1 MKPTFRKTK
10 KKRSS
15 NEDEEN
21 LKPFDW
27 NSDVVA
33 FACGELGLRL
43 EEFYEMPW
51 CEFLIK
57 SYAYNRMQE
66 EKLRHTRLVAYSAQI
81 GSHLDPKKL
90 PRSIDQFMRIGSE
103 NNTTNNSDNPDKKL
117 IFDDMKELF
126 RKRMSEY
133 KNQLIN

>member
-1 MKPTFRKTK
+1 MRPMFRKPK
-10 KKRSS
+10 KKSNS
-15 NEDEEN
+15 NEEI
-21 LKPFDW
+21 KPFDW
-27 NSDVVA
+27 DSDVVA

-66 EKLRHTRLVAYSAQI
+66 EKLRHTRLIAYSSQI

-90 PRSIDQFMRIGSE
+90 PRSIDQFMQIGNE
-103 NNTTNNSDNPDKKL
+103 DNKKPKTQGTQSMRDL
-117 IFDDMKELF
+117 FKQRMKE
-126 RKRMSEY
+126 Y
-133 KNQLIN
+133 NQLTQ

>member
-1 MKPTFRKTK
+1 MRPMFQKPK
-10 KKRSS
+10 KKSSS
-15 NEDEEN
+15 NEDEI
-21 LKPFDW
+21 KPFDW
-27 NSDVVA
+27 DSDVVA

-66 EKLRHTRLVAYSAQI
+66 EKLRHTRLIAYSSQI

-103 NNTTNNSDNPDKKL
+103 NNSDKNSDNPNKNAK
-117 IFDDMKELF
+117 FDDMKELF
-126 RKRMSEY
+126 KKRMQEY
-133 KNQLIN
+133 KSQQIN

>member
-1 MKPTFRKTK
+1 MFRKTK
-10 KKRSS
+10 KKS
-15 NEDEEN
+15 NSNEEN

-27 NSDVVA
+27 DADVVA

-57 SYAYNRMQE
+57 SYAYSRMQE
-66 EKLRHTRLVAYSAQI
+66 EKLRHTRLIAYSAQI

-90 PRSIDQFMRIGSE
+90 PRSIDQFMPIGNEKNVRKS
-103 NNTTNNSDNPDKKL
+103 NKNDN
-117 IFDDMKELF
+117 FDDMKELF
-126 RKRMSEY
+126 KKRMQEY
-133 KNQLIN
+133 KNQITN

>member
-1 MKPTFRKTK
+1 MKLTFRKTK
-10 KKRSS
+10 KKSNS
-15 NEDEEN
+15 NEDEI
-21 LKPFDW
+21 KPFDW
-27 NSDVVA
+27 DSDVVA

-103 NNTTNNSDNPDKKL
+103 KEVEKSNKSA

-126 RKRMSEY
+126 KKRMQEY
-133 KNQLIN
+133 KSQQNN

>member
-1 MKPTFRKTK
+1 M
-10 KKRSS
+10 
-15 NEDEEN
+15 
-21 LKPFDW
+21 
-27 NSDVVA
+27 VA

-66 EKLRHTRLVAYSAQI
+66 EKLRHTRLIAYNAQI

-90 PRSIDQFMRIGSE
+90 PRSIDQFMKIGSE
-103 NNTTNNSDNPDKKL
+103 NNSAKNSDNPNKKL

>member
-1 MKPTFRKTK
+1 MCQKTK
-10 KKRSS
+10 KKRNS
-15 NEDEEN
+15 NEEI
-21 LKPFDW
+21 KPFDW

-43 EEFYEMPW
+43 EEFFDMPW

-57 SYAYNRMQE
+57 SYAYSRMQE
-66 EKLRHTRLVAYSAQI
+66 EKLRHTRLIAYSSQI

-103 NNTTNNSDNPDKKL
+103 KDSVKSNKNAK
-117 IFDDMKELF
+117 FDDMKELF
-126 RKRMSEY
+126 KKRMQEY
-133 KNQLIN
+133 KSQQIN

>member
-15 NEDEEN
+15 NEDEI
-21 LKPFDW
+21 KPFDW
-27 NSDVVA
+27 DSDVVA

-57 SYAYNRMQE
+57 SYAYNRMQK
-66 EKLRHTRLVAYSAQI
+66 EKLRHTRLIAYSSQI

-90 PRSIDQFMRIGSE
+90 PRSIDQFMQIGSE
-103 NNTTNNSDNPDKKL
+103 NNRENNSNSSDKKP

-126 RKRMSEY
+126 KKRMQEY
-133 KNQLIN
+133 RSQQIN

>member
-1 MKPTFRKTK
+1 MKLTFQKTK
-10 KKRSS
+10 KKSNS
-15 NEDEEN
+15 NEDEI
-21 LKPFDW
+21 KPFDW
-27 NSDVVA
+27 NADVVA

-90 PRSIDQFMRIGSE
+90 PRSIDQFMKIGSE
-103 NNTTNNSDNPDKKL
+103 KEVEKSNKSA

-126 RKRMSEY
+126 KKRMQEY
-133 KNQLIN
+133 KSQQNN

>member
-1 MKPTFRKTK
+1 MFQKPK
-10 KKRSS
+10 KKS

-27 NSDVVA
+27 DSDVVA

-90 PRSIDQFMRIGSE
+90 PRSIDQFMKIGNEKEVEKS
-103 NNTTNNSDNPDKKL
+103 NKSA

-126 RKRMSEY
+126 KKRMQEY
-133 KNQLIN
+133 KSQQNN

>member
-1 MKPTFRKTK
+1 MFRKTK

-15 NEDEEN
+15 NEEI
-21 LKPFDW
+21 KPFDW
-27 NSDVVA
+27 DSDVVA

-66 EKLRHTRLVAYSAQI
+66 EKLRHTRLIAYSSQI

-90 PRSIDQFMRIGSE
+90 PRSIDQFMQIGSE
-103 NNTTNNSDNPDKKL
+103 KNARKSNKNV

-126 RKRMSEY
+126 KKRMQEY
-133 KNQLIN
+133 KSQQIN

>member
-1 MKPTFRKTK
+1 MKPTFRKPK
-10 KKRSS
+10 KKSNS
-15 NEDEEN
+15 NEEI
-21 LKPFDW
+21 KPFDW
-27 NSDVVA
+27 DSDVVA

-90 PRSIDQFMRIGSE
+90 PRSIDQFMKIGSE
-103 NNTTNNSDNPDKKL
+103 NNSDKNSDNPNKNAK
-117 IFDDMKELF
+117 FDDMKELF
-126 RKRMSEY
+126 KKRMQEY
-133 KNQLIN
+133 KSQQIN

>member
-1 MKPTFRKTK
+1 MRPTSQKLK
-10 KKRSS
+10 KKSDS
-15 NEDEEN
+15 NEDEI
-21 LKPFDW
+21 KPFDW
-27 NSDVVA
+27 DSDVVA

-66 EKLRHTRLVAYSAQI
+66 EKLRHTRLIAYSSQI

-90 PRSIDQFMRIGSE
+90 PRSIDQFMKIGSD
-103 NNTTNNSDNPDKKL
+103 NVATNSNKNP

-126 RKRMSEY
+126 KKRMQEY
-133 KNQLIN
+133 KSQQIN

>member
-1 MKPTFRKTK
+1 MKRTFQKTK
-10 KKRSS
+10 KKSNS
-15 NEDEEN
+15 NEEI
-21 LKPFDW
+21 KPFDW
-27 NSDVVA
+27 DSDVVA

-66 EKLRHTRLVAYSAQI
+66 EKLRHTRLIAYSSQI

-90 PRSIDQFMRIGSE
+90 PRSIDQFMKIGSE
-103 NNTTNNSDNPDKKL
+103 KKANNSNKNV

-126 RKRMSEY
+126 KKRMQEY
-133 KNQLIN
+133 KSQQNN

>member
-1 MKPTFRKTK
+1 MKPMFRKTK
-10 KKRSS
+10 KKS
-15 NEDEEN
+15 NSDEEI
-21 LKPFDW
+21 KPFDW
-27 NSDVVA
+27 DADVVA

-57 SYAYNRMQE
+57 SYAYSRMQE
-66 EKLRHTRLVAYSAQI
+66 EKLRHTRLIAYSAQI

-103 NNTTNNSDNPDKKL
+103 ENSDNSDKNAK
-117 IFDDMKELF
+117 FDDMKELF
-126 RKRMSEY
+126 KKRMQEY
-133 KNQLIN
+133 KNQTTN

>member
-1 MKPTFRKTK
+1 MCQKTK
-10 KKRSS
+10 KKRCS
-15 NEDEEN
+15 NEEV
-21 LKPFDW
+21 KPFDW
-27 NSDVVA
+27 DSDVVA

-66 EKLRHTRLVAYSAQI
+66 EKLRHTRLIAYSAQI

-90 PRSIDQFMRIGSE
+90 PRSIDQFMKIGGEKDSVIS
-103 NNTTNNSDNPDKKL
+103 NKNAK
-117 IFDDMKELF
+117 FDDMKELF
-126 RKRMSEY
+126 RKRMQEY
-133 KNQLIN
+133 KSQQIN

>member
-1 MKPTFRKTK
+1 MRPTFQKTK

-15 NEDEEN
+15 NEEI
-21 LKPFDW
+21 KPFDW
-27 NSDVVA
+27 DSDVVA

-57 SYAYNRMQE
+57 SYAYSRMQE
-66 EKLRHTRLVAYSAQI
+66 EKLRHTRLIAYSSQI

-90 PRSIDQFMRIGSE
+90 PRSIDQFMQIGSE
-103 NNTTNNSDNPDKKL
+103 KNARKSNKNV

-126 RKRMSEY
+126 KKRMQEY
-133 KNQLIN
+133 RSQQIN

>member
-1 MKPTFRKTK
+1 MKLTFRKTK

-15 NEDEEN
+15 NEDI
-21 LKPFDW
+21 KPFDW
-27 NSDVVA
+27 NADVVA

-90 PRSIDQFMRIGSE
+90 PRSIDQFMKIGSE
-103 NNTTNNSDNPDKKL
+103 NNSGNNSNNSDKNV

-133 KNQLIN
+133 KSQQNN

>member
-1 MKPTFRKTK
+1 M
-10 KKRSS
+10 
-15 NEDEEN
+15 
-21 LKPFDW
+21 
-27 NSDVVA
+27 VA

-66 EKLRHTRLVAYSAQI
+66 EKLRHTRLIAYSAQI

-90 PRSIDQFMRIGSE
+90 PRSIDQFMQIGSE
-103 NNTTNNSDNPDKKL
+103 KNANKSNKNV

-126 RKRMSEY
+126 KKRMQEY
-133 KNQLIN
+133 KSQVINKH

>member
-1 MKPTFRKTK
+1 MFQKTK

-15 NEDEEN
+15 NEDGV
-21 LKPFDW
+21 KPFDW
-27 NSDVVA
+27 DSDVVA

-66 EKLRHTRLVAYSAQI
+66 EKLRHTRLIAYSAQI

-90 PRSIDQFMRIGSE
+90 PRTIDQFMRIGSE
-103 NNTTNNSDNPDKKL
+103 ENSVKSNKNAK
-117 IFDDMKELF
+117 FDDMKELF
-126 RKRMSEY
+126 KKRMQEY
-133 KNQLIN
+133 KSQQIN

>member
-1 MKPTFRKTK
+1 MCQKTK

-15 NEDEEN
+15 NEEV
-21 LKPFDW
+21 KPFDW
-27 NSDVVA
+27 DSDVVA

-66 EKLRHTRLVAYSAQI
+66 EKLRHTRLIAYSAQI

-90 PRSIDQFMRIGSE
+90 PRSIDQFMKIGGEKDSVIS
-103 NNTTNNSDNPDKKL
+103 NKNAK
-117 IFDDMKELF
+117 FDDMKELF
-126 RKRMSEY
+126 RKRMQEY
-133 KNQLIN
+133 KSQQIN

>member
-1 MKPTFRKTK
+1 MCQKTK

-15 NEDEEN
+15 NEEV
-21 LKPFDW
+21 KPFDW
-27 NSDVVA
+27 DSDVVA

-66 EKLRHTRLVAYSAQI
+66 EKLRHTRLIAYSAQI

-90 PRSIDQFMRIGSE
+90 PRSIDQFMPIGNEKKSVKS
-103 NNTTNNSDNPDKKL
+103 NKNDN
-117 IFDDMKELF
+117 FDDMKELF
-126 RKRMSEY
+126 KKRMQEY
-133 KNQLIN
+133 RSQQIN

>member
-1 MKPTFRKTK
+1 MFRKTK

-15 NEDEEN
+15 NEEI
-21 LKPFDW
+21 KPFDW
-27 NSDVVA
+27 DADVVA

-57 SYAYNRMQE
+57 SYAYSRMQE
-66 EKLRHTRLVAYSAQI
+66 EKLRHTRLIAYSAQI

-90 PRSIDQFMRIGSE
+90 PRTIDQFMPIGSE
-103 NNTTNNSDNPDKKL
+103 KSARKSNKNVIS
-117 IFDDMKELF
+117 DDMKELF
-126 RKRMSEY
+126 KKRMQEY
-133 KNQLIN
+133 KNQITN